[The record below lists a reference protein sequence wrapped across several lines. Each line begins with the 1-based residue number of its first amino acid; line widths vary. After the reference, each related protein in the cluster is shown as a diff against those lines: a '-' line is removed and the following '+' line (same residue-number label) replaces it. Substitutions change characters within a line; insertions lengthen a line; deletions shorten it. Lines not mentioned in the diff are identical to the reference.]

1 MGSLFLAHIMIQL
14 RSSTGRSAI
23 MNNLIKIIFAG
34 AAAIVAG
41 KTVSNAAKEHAE
53 ETMRTKE
60 ALLKFATRE
69 QRPEK

>member
-1 MGSLFLAHIMIQL
+1 
-14 RSSTGRSAI
+14 
-23 MNNLIKIIFAG
+23 MNKIIKNIFAG
-34 AAAIVAG
+34 AAAIAAG

-53 ETMRTKE
+53 ETMRNKE

>member
-1 MGSLFLAHIMIQL
+1 
-14 RSSTGRSAI
+14 

-41 KTVSNAAKEHAE
+41 KTVSNAAKEHAD
-53 ETMRTKE
+53 ETMRNKE

>member
-1 MGSLFLAHIMIQL
+1 
-14 RSSTGRSAI
+14 

-34 AAAIVAG
+34 AAAIVAC

-53 ETMRTKE
+53 ETMRNKE